1 MPGGTSRS
9 RGCTTRS
16 AGRTESAADRASA
29 VVEATEQREL
39 FRRFPSGVSVVV
51 AEAGGR
57 KAGLT
62 VSSLVSLSLS
72 PPLVSISL
80 DRSASLYEV
89 LDEAGEWGVSL
100 LAGGQ
105 DHLAQHF
112 ARNVPPLVQWDRI
125 AVRDDDARLLTGA
138 VGWVVA
144 ETEERVAAGDHVIFV
159 GAVRSLEQGPG
170 RGVLLYLDRRY
181 SSL

>member
-1 MPGGTSRS
+1 
-9 RGCTTRS
+9 
-16 AGRTESAADRASA
+16 

-100 LAGGQ
+100 LAGDQ

-125 AVRDDDARLLTGA
+125 EVEEDDGRLLAGA
-138 VGWVVA
+138 AGWVVA
-144 ETEERVAAGDHVIFV
+144 ETSDRHPAGDHVVIV
-159 GAVRSLEQGPG
+159 GAVRSLVGGPG
-170 RGVLLYLDRRY
+170 RGALVHLDRRY
-181 SSL
+181 VSL

>member
-1 MPGGTSRS
+1 M
-9 RGCTTRS
+9 
-16 AGRTESAADRASA
+16 
-29 VVEATEQREL
+29 VVEGAEQREL
-39 FRRFPSGVSVVV
+39 FRRWPMGVSVVV

-62 VSSLVSLSLS
+62 VSTLVSHSLA

-89 LDEAGEWGVSL
+89 LDEAGEWVVSI
-100 LAGGQ
+100 LAGDQ

-125 AVRDDDARLLTGA
+125 AVTEDDARLLAGA
-138 VGWVVA
+138 VGWIVA
-144 ETEERVAAGDHVIFV
+144 ETTDRLAVGDHVIVV
-159 GAVRSLEQGPG
+159 GSVRSLAFGPG
-170 RGVLLYLDRRY
+170 SGALLYLDRRY
-181 SSL
+181 VSV

>member
-1 MPGGTSRS
+1 MT
-9 RGCTTRS
+9 
-16 AGRTESAADRASA
+16 SA
-29 VVEATEQREL
+29 VRARRLIELPRVVVEGAEQREL
-39 FRRFPSGVSVVV
+39 FRHWPMGVSVVV

-62 VSSLVSLSLS
+62 VSTLVSHSLV

-89 LDEAGEWGVSL
+89 LDEAGEWGVSI
-100 LAGGQ
+100 LAGDQ

-125 AVRDDDARLLTGA
+125 AVTEDDARLISGA
-138 VGWVVA
+138 VGWIVA
-144 ETEERVAAGDHVIFV
+144 ETTDRLAAGDHVIIV
-159 GAVRSLEQGPG
+159 GAVRSLVLGPG
-170 RGVLLYLDRRY
+170 TGALVYFDRRY
-181 SSL
+181 VAV